1 MFHAIARTM
10 KPFLLLAFLVLSA
23 VRLDAQTYDFSKV
36 DRVLEDSLEVLGGT
50 AAEDA
55 GGVTLLLWKDG
66 KLIYERTLALPGK
79 TMSKTRLLPIASASK
94 WMSGTL
100 ITSMLE
106 QGQLHLDDSVG
117 QYIPTAPADKRGIT
131 LRQTFSFTSGLRGN
145 LGPITPCV
153 EDVTSKLT
161 LAECVDSVLS
171 GPLAVPP
178 GSMMNYGS
186 EGMHVGG
193 RMAEVASGLSIGSG
207 SCWDTLF
214 QRNVARPLGLAR
226 TSWDVK
232 GLYDTDNPRIDGG
245 VLSTA
250 EEYLL
255 LTRMILGKGV
265 LNGKR
270 ILAEAWIDSM
280 LADQTRGA
288 IIGYTPYL
296 GMEYAF
302 PGIKNTRY
310 GIGVWRERI
319 DSTTRAAL
327 EVASQGKFG
336 WSPWVDFERQYCG
349 VLAIKSN
356 SVTSIYPT
364 YMLIKQYIREA
375 LDAVTSVSNDATDLL
390 PWRVVGVYDVLGRV
404 VEAGTGGPHLIVE
417 TNGRRTRT
425 SLTME

>member
-10 KPFLLLAFLVLSA
+10 KPFFLLAFLVLT
-23 VRLDAQTYDFSKV
+23 VVHVDAQTFDFSKV

-50 AAEDA
+50 GADDA

-66 KLIYERTLALPGK
+66 KLIYERSLALPGK

-117 QYIPTAPADKRGIT
+117 QYIPTAPSDKRGIT
-131 LRQTFSFTSGLRGN
+131 LRQTFSFTSGLRSN
-145 LGPITPCV
+145 LGTITPCV
-153 EDVTSKLT
+153 EDLRSTLT
-161 LAECVDSVLS
+161 LAECVDSVLR
-171 GPLAVPP
+171 GTLTTLP
-178 GSMMNYGS
+178 GSTLNYGS

-207 SCWDTLF
+207 SCWDSLF
-214 QRNVARPLGLAR
+214 RRNVARPLGLVR
-226 TSWDVK
+226 TSWDIT

-245 VLSTA
+245 VYSTA
-250 EEYLL
+250 EEYLV
-255 LTRMILGKGV
+255 LTRMVLGKG
-265 LNGKR
+265 LLDGRR
-270 ILAEAWIDSM
+270 ILAEASIDSM

-288 IIGYTPYL
+288 RIGYTPYL

-319 DSTTRAAL
+319 DTATGAAL

-375 LDAVTSVSNDATDLL
+375 LDAVTSVSNDGSDPL
-390 PWRVVGVYDVLGRV
+390 PWRVVGVFDVLGRT
-404 VEAGTGGPHLIVE
+404 VEAGVGGPHLVVE
-417 TNGRRTRT
+417 TNGQRTRT
-425 SLTME
+425 TFTMD